1 MASIPIKEPYVKV
14 SEQIMS
20 KPNLLDVDG
29 TTNIGVVIVAPAGPR
44 LAYVDGPKTF
54 LKLYTVDGNIPRNAH
69 ISFVNAYYL
78 SFVAGLVVVRSM
90 NTTSVSG
97 LFFEHEEKN
106 ESKLFIN
113 TDNSSLWGMSFND
126 KYYFCNNGNESF
138 EDFLNVVK
146 NLTNDNGDPVYNATA
161 LGKIKTAGTG
171 KSVACKNFDE
181 LAEKLQSA
189 LTTSQSKQYT
199 VIYSQ
204 KMGGLVFSP
213 DIDTILTI
221 DATLKES
228 LVGLKLDIK
237 HNKTGISSLKS
248 TPIKYKDGVA
258 LTESED
264 LEFTFTDGIDG
275 NWAFVYGSMAY
286 YHGAVDKSIY
296 EDYSLVPCKS
306 MDDIITSI
314 SGIKGMTCNEVTP
327 GTKIKVTYSKGNRIY
342 VASAAS
348 GLNVGVT
355 VKQPED
361 ATSVDMSGMLF
372 GIYPNDP
379 QGSDV
384 YKLIVQPSDGNLF
397 VLSLTDVKSTK
408 SYVVSL
414 LPDELDASGN
424 NAFIENLN
432 ALGTGF
438 TIVTNPNYD
447 ENNLRAHTP
456 KSTQV
461 FSFGNSGLDLSS
473 SKKVNCMIQAS
484 YVLEDQNEYD
494 IAYMSSAG
502 VTDLQ
507 YVNVY
512 TLVGKNKNCLT
523 PVDIPYDKTNVN
535 SIKGYFL
542 NIKNS
547 DNIIAMG
554 PFDKNTGLT
563 GWLNYIAAST
573 LYWERVMTNK
583 AKRCEFAPAFAQ
595 TNGVLNYTNPV
606 YLLGKEDT
614 EKLLNFRCPVNFVKF
629 NQKTNSYYLN
639 LNATHKPEKDVLSE
653 EQNRRMVNKI
663 NRDCN
668 QLMQRFIGRVNTI
681 STRQE
686 VETLLRSYFET
697 NIQSQIYKLDDY
709 NVVCDRSDI
718 NTIDMINAN
727 KLGVLVQVKLTNAIY
742 YIDVLNQI
750 YSIGTDFNS

>member
-69 ISFVNAYYL
+69 ISFINAYYL

-97 LFFEHEEKN
+97 LFFEHEDKN

-113 TDNSSLWGMSFND
+113 SDNSSLWGMMFDD

-138 EDFLNVVK
+138 EDFLNVIK
-146 NLTNDNGDPVYNATA
+146 NLTDDNGDPVYNATT
-161 LGKIKTAGTG
+161 LGKIKAAGTG

-189 LTTSQSKQYT
+189 LTVSQSKQYT
-199 VIYSQ
+199 VIYSP

-286 YHGAVDKSIY
+286 YHGAIDKSLY
-296 EDYSLVPCKS
+296 EDYSLVSCKS

-327 GTKIKVTYSKGNRIY
+327 GSKIKVTYSKGNRIY
-342 VASAAS
+342 VASASS

-355 VKQPED
+355 IKQPED
-361 ATSVDMSGMLF
+361 ATSVDMSNMLF

-384 YKLIVQPSDGNLF
+384 YKMIVQPSEGNLF
-397 VLSLTDVKSTK
+397 TLSLTDVKSTK
-408 SYVVSL
+408 NYLVSL
-414 LPDELDASGN
+414 LPDELDPSGN

-438 TIVTNPNYD
+438 TIVTNQSYD
-447 ENNLRAHTP
+447 ENDLRKHSP

-473 SKKVNCMIQAS
+473 SRKVNCLIQAI
-484 YVLEDQNEYD
+484 YALEDQNEYD

-502 VTDLQ
+502 ITDLQ
-507 YVNVY
+507 FINAY
-512 TLVGKNKNCLT
+512 TLVGKNKNCFT

-542 NIKNS
+542 NVKNS

-554 PFDKNTGLT
+554 PFDKNKGLT
-563 GWLNYIAAST
+563 GWMCYIAAST

-583 AKRCEFAPAFAQ
+583 ARRSEFAPAFAQ
-595 TNGVLNYTNPV
+595 TNGVLNYTDPV

-629 NQKTNSYYLN
+629 NQRTNSYYLN

-668 QLMQRFIGRVNTI
+668 HLMQRFIGRVNTT

-718 NTIDMINAN
+718 NTVDMINAN
-727 KLGVLVQVKLTNAIY
+727 KLGVLVQVRLTNAIY

>member
-146 NLTNDNGDPVYNATA
+146 NLTNDNGDPVYNSTA

-171 KSVACKNFDE
+171 KSVACKNFDD
-181 LAEKLQSA
+181 LAEKLQAA

-296 EDYSLVPCKS
+296 
-306 MDDIITSI
+306 
-314 SGIKGMTCNEVTP
+314 G
-327 GTKIKVTYSKGNRIY
+327 
-342 VASAAS
+342 
-348 GLNVGVT
+348 
-355 VKQPED
+355 
-361 ATSVDMSGMLF
+361 
-372 GIYPNDP
+372 
-379 QGSDV
+379 
-384 YKLIVQPSDGNLF
+384 
-397 VLSLTDVKSTK
+397 
-408 SYVVSL
+408 
-414 LPDELDASGN
+414 
-424 NAFIENLN
+424 
-432 ALGTGF
+432 
-438 TIVTNPNYD
+438 
-447 ENNLRAHTP
+447 
-456 KSTQV
+456 
-461 FSFGNSGLDLSS
+461 
-473 SKKVNCMIQAS
+473 
-484 YVLEDQNEYD
+484 
-494 IAYMSSAG
+494 
-502 VTDLQ
+502 
-507 YVNVY
+507 
-512 TLVGKNKNCLT
+512 
-523 PVDIPYDKTNVN
+523 
-535 SIKGYFL
+535 
-542 NIKNS
+542 
-547 DNIIAMG
+547 
-554 PFDKNTGLT
+554 
-563 GWLNYIAAST
+563 
-573 LYWERVMTNK
+573 
-583 AKRCEFAPAFAQ
+583 
-595 TNGVLNYTNPV
+595 
-606 YLLGKEDT
+606 
-614 EKLLNFRCPVNFVKF
+614 
-629 NQKTNSYYLN
+629 
-639 LNATHKPEKDVLSE
+639 
-653 EQNRRMVNKI
+653 
-663 NRDCN
+663 
-668 QLMQRFIGRVNTI
+668 
-681 STRQE
+681 
-686 VETLLRSYFET
+686 
-697 NIQSQIYKLDDY
+697 
-709 NVVCDRSDI
+709 
-718 NTIDMINAN
+718 
-727 KLGVLVQVKLTNAIY
+727 
-742 YIDVLNQI
+742 
-750 YSIGTDFNS
+750 